1 MIEIRSSFSRSFQL
15 FVIVM
20 LFAALTGAA
29 TVLSWQEVE
38 ASGILLAVVIG
49 ALFVLLVITYRM
61 LARPVMFRL
70 DSDGMYIK
78 RLGITIPWDALDRVE
93 SFNYQGHQLFSLIE
107 TERGHEVFRHKRI
120 VTGAAINQ
128 QLGLPALVISMSG
141 MQMTDEEFSD
151 LLRNSGEVVHFVE
164 TVPQ

>member
-29 TVLSWQEVE
+29 TVLSWQSVE
-38 ASGILLAVVIG
+38 ASGVLLAGVIG
-49 ALFVLLVITYRM
+49 ALLVLLVITYRM

-70 DSDGMYIK
+70 DSDGVYIK
-78 RLGITIPWDALDRVE
+78 RLGITVPWEAIDRVE
-93 SFNYQGHQLFSLIE
+93 SFDYKGHRLFSLIE
-107 TERGHEVFRHKRI
+107 SEQGHEVFQNRRI
-120 VTGAAINQ
+120 LSGAAINE

-151 LLRNSGEVVHFVE
+151 LLRNSEEVVRFIDAKSA
-164 TVPQ
+164 

>member
-1 MIEIRSSFSRSFQL
+1 MIEIRSSFSRTFQL

-29 TVLSWQEVE
+29 TVLSWQSVD
-38 ASGILLAVVIG
+38 ASGLLLVGVLG

-61 LARPVMFRL
+61 LSRPVMFRL
-70 DSDGMYIK
+70 DGDGMYIK
-78 RLGITIPWDALDRVE
+78 RLGITIPWDAIDRVE
-93 SFNYQGHQLFSLIE
+93 SFDYKGNKLFSLIE
-107 TERGHEVFRHKRI
+107 PEQGHEVFQNRRI

-128 QLGLPALVISMSG
+128 QLGLPALVISMAG

-151 LLRNSGEVVHFVE
+151 LLRNSEEVVQFVDKH
-164 TVPQ
+164 P